1 MVGLGTL
8 INMAAIAAGGTAGLV
23 FRRYLSKSLQ
33 TNLMSVMG
41 LVCMFLGTAGT
52 LSLMLRVSGTG
63 PALTSTGAM
72 MMVISFTVG
81 TLIGTI
87 LKLEDRFEGFGLWLQ
102 RKAGRTGDNGF
113 VGAFVTASLT
123 VCIGAMAVIGAIQDG
138 IAGDYTVLAAKAVL
152 DCVIIL
158 IMTSALGVGCIF
170 SAIPVGIFQG
180 LVTLLAFLIGPLLS
194 QASID
199 AIGLTGSMMI
209 FAVGVRNVVENQVDF
224 AKSRNV
230 IIAALILVLAIG
242 ITYSG
247 SIQIGVVSLSGL
259 AVSSIVGILLNA
271 ILPGNDY
278 QFDKVDTETA
288 ENPMNMQV

>member
-63 PALTSTGAM
+63 PALTSTGSM
-72 MMVISFTVG
+72 MMVIS
-81 TLIGTI
+81 LIGTI

-113 VGAFVTASLT
+113 IGAFVTASLT
-123 VCIGAMAVIGAIQDG
+123 VCIGAMAVIGSIQDG

-158 IMTSALGVGCIF
+158 IMTSALGIGCVF

-180 LVTLLAFLIGPLLS
+180 LVTLFAFLIGPLLS

-209 FAVGVRNVVENQVDF
+209 FAVGVNLVWGKKFSVANMLPTLIF
-224 AKSRNV
+224 
-230 IIAALILVLAIG
+230 AALWPVFL
-242 ITYSG
+242 
-247 SIQIGVVSLSGL
+247 
-259 AVSSIVGILLNA
+259 
-271 ILPGNDY
+271 
-278 QFDKVDTETA
+278 
-288 ENPMNMQV
+288 

>member
-87 LKLEDRFEGFGLWLQ
+87 LRLGDRFEGFGLWLQ

-180 LVTLLAFLIGPLLS
+180 LVTLLAFLIGPLLR
-194 QASID
+194 QAAID

-209 FAVGVRNVVENQVDF
+209 FAVGVNLVWGKKFSVANMLPTLIF
-224 AKSRNV
+224 
-230 IIAALILVLAIG
+230 AALWPVFL
-242 ITYSG
+242 
-247 SIQIGVVSLSGL
+247 
-259 AVSSIVGILLNA
+259 
-271 ILPGNDY
+271 
-278 QFDKVDTETA
+278 
-288 ENPMNMQV
+288 

>member
-63 PALTSTGAM
+63 PALTSTGSM

-113 VGAFVTASLT
+113 IGAFVTASLT
-123 VCIGAMAVIGAIQDG
+123 VCIGAMAVIGSIQDG

-158 IMTSALGVGCIF
+158 IMTSALGIGCVF

-180 LVTLLAFLIGPLLS
+180 LVTLFAFLIGPLLS

-199 AIGLTGSMMI
+199 ADRTHGLDDDFRGRREPRLGEEILGREHAPHPHLRRPLARLPLESERNQSFEFLRTGIKTSPS
-209 FAVGVRNVVENQVDF
+209 FHHDDRNPLR
-224 AKSRNV
+224 SP
-230 IIAALILVLAIG
+230 L
-242 ITYSG
+242 
-247 SIQIGVVSLSGL
+247 
-259 AVSSIVGILLNA
+259 
-271 ILPGNDY
+271 
-278 QFDKVDTETA
+278 
-288 ENPMNMQV
+288 

>member
-1 MVGLGTL
+1 MK
-8 INMAAIAAGGTAGLV
+8 
-23 FRRYLSKSLQ
+23 KSGYR
-33 TNLMSVMG
+33 TTFHIYFI
-41 LVCMFLGTAGT
+41 FL
-52 LSLMLRVSGTG
+52 L
-63 PALTSTGAM
+63 
-72 MMVISFTVG
+72 

-113 VGAFVTASLT
+113 IGAFVTASLT
-123 VCIGAMAVIGAIQDG
+123 VCIGAMAVIGSIQDG

-158 IMTSALGVGCIF
+158 IMTSALGIGCVF

-209 FAVGVRNVVENQVDF
+209 FAVGVNLVWGKKFSVANMLPTLIF
-224 AKSRNV
+224 
-230 IIAALILVLAIG
+230 AALWPVFL
-242 ITYSG
+242 
-247 SIQIGVVSLSGL
+247 
-259 AVSSIVGILLNA
+259 
-271 ILPGNDY
+271 
-278 QFDKVDTETA
+278 
-288 ENPMNMQV
+288 

>member
-180 LVTLLAFLIGPLLS
+180 LVTLLAFLIGLLLS

-209 FAVGVRNVVENQVDF
+209 FAVGVNLVWGKKFSVANMLPTLIF
-224 AKSRNV
+224 
-230 IIAALILVLAIG
+230 AALWPVFL
-242 ITYSG
+242 
-247 SIQIGVVSLSGL
+247 
-259 AVSSIVGILLNA
+259 
-271 ILPGNDY
+271 
-278 QFDKVDTETA
+278 
-288 ENPMNMQV
+288 

>member
-63 PALTSTGAM
+63 PALTSTGSM

-113 VGAFVTASLT
+113 IGAFVTASLT
-123 VCIGAMAVIGAIQDG
+123 VCIGAMAVIGSIQDG
-138 IAGDYTVLAAKAVL
+138 IA
-152 DCVIIL
+152 
-158 IMTSALGVGCIF
+158 
-170 SAIPVGIFQG
+170 VGIFQG
-180 LVTLLAFLIGPLLS
+180 LVTLFAFLIGPLLS

-209 FAVGVRNVVENQVDF
+209 FAVGVNLVWGKKFSVANMLPTLIF
-224 AKSRNV
+224 
-230 IIAALILVLAIG
+230 AALWPVFL
-242 ITYSG
+242 
-247 SIQIGVVSLSGL
+247 
-259 AVSSIVGILLNA
+259 
-271 ILPGNDY
+271 
-278 QFDKVDTETA
+278 
-288 ENPMNMQV
+288 

>member
-63 PALTSTGAM
+63 PALTSTGSM
-72 MMVISFTVG
+72 MMVISFTIG

-138 IAGDYTVLAAKAVL
+138 IAGDYT
-152 DCVIIL
+152 
-158 IMTSALGVGCIF
+158 
-170 SAIPVGIFQG
+170 
-180 LVTLLAFLIGPLLS
+180 
-194 QASID
+194 
-199 AIGLTGSMMI
+199 
-209 FAVGVRNVVENQVDF
+209 
-224 AKSRNV
+224 
-230 IIAALILVLAIG
+230 
-242 ITYSG
+242 
-247 SIQIGVVSLSGL
+247 
-259 AVSSIVGILLNA
+259 AVSYTHLT
-271 ILPGNDY
+271 LP
-278 QFDKVDTETA
+278 TT
-288 ENPMNMQV
+288 

>member
-63 PALTSTGAM
+63 PALTSTGSM

-113 VGAFVTASLT
+113 IGAFVTASLT
-123 VCIGAMAVIGAIQDG
+123 VCIGAMAVIGSIQDG
-138 IAGDYTVLAAKAVL
+138 IAGD
-152 DCVIIL
+152 
-158 IMTSALGVGCIF
+158 
-170 SAIPVGIFQG
+170 
-180 LVTLLAFLIGPLLS
+180 
-194 QASID
+194 
-199 AIGLTGSMMI
+199 
-209 FAVGVRNVVENQVDF
+209 
-224 AKSRNV
+224 
-230 IIAALILVLAIG
+230 
-242 ITYSG
+242 
-247 SIQIGVVSLSGL
+247 
-259 AVSSIVGILLNA
+259 
-271 ILPGNDY
+271 
-278 QFDKVDTETA
+278 
-288 ENPMNMQV
+288 

>member
-63 PALTSTGAM
+63 PALTSTGSM
-72 MMVISFTVG
+72 MMVISFTIG

-113 VGAFVTASLT
+113 VGAFVTASL
-123 VCIGAMAVIGAIQDG
+123 
-138 IAGDYTVLAAKAVL
+138 
-152 DCVIIL
+152 
-158 IMTSALGVGCIF
+158 
-170 SAIPVGIFQG
+170 P
-180 LVTLLAFLIGPLLS
+180 TL
-194 QASID
+194 
-199 AIGLTGSMMI
+199 I
-209 FAVGVRNVVENQVDF
+209 FA
-224 AKSRNV
+224 
-230 IIAALILVLAIG
+230 ALWPVFL
-242 ITYSG
+242 
-247 SIQIGVVSLSGL
+247 
-259 AVSSIVGILLNA
+259 
-271 ILPGNDY
+271 
-278 QFDKVDTETA
+278 
-288 ENPMNMQV
+288 

>member
-123 VCIGAMAVIGAIQDG
+123 VCIGAIQDG

-158 IMTSALGVGCIF
+158 IMTSALGIGCVF

-209 FAVGVRNVVENQVDF
+209 FAVGVNLVWGKKFSVANMLPTLIF
-224 AKSRNV
+224 
-230 IIAALILVLAIG
+230 AALWPVFL
-242 ITYSG
+242 
-247 SIQIGVVSLSGL
+247 
-259 AVSSIVGILLNA
+259 
-271 ILPGNDY
+271 
-278 QFDKVDTETA
+278 
-288 ENPMNMQV
+288 